1 MALVKLPNIKPTINI
16 AIVSRNLWETAKT
29 ANKTKKLPRL
39 EAKIIPYDESKNEA
53 KKGGKNPAPKII
65 IATPKLAPELNPKTS
80 GPANGFR
87 NKVCINNPL
96 MDNPIPTRMAAMALG
111 NL

>member
-1 MALVKLPNIKPTINI
+1 MEDKLI
-16 AIVSRNLWETAKT
+16 
-29 ANKTKKLPRL
+29 
-39 EAKIIPYDESKNEA
+39 
-53 KKGGKNPAPKII
+53 GKNAAPKITV
-65 IATPKLAPELNPKTS
+65 ATPKLAPELNPKTS

-96 MDNPIPTRMAAMALG
+96 MDKPIPTRIAAMALG